1 MTSRAKFRSSGTNSC
16 RWEVCWCEGGGESG
30 WAAFSAPSGVQALEL
45 NRRPAGGHGSRSW
58 CVCSDWPGAA
68 LLRAGS
74 EGLGSGPEQPV
85 GPRGIGRCQRLAPP
99 PPLHHPSPPGF
110 KQSSGDRW
118 SNRKLFI
125 TPLLFPSRLGSA
137 EKRRGRCLCSG
148 VASVWDL
155 LFSSQR
161 LSGINTSSLP
171 PSVRRSAATRHRRA
185 EGPIDCTGLA
195 FMIHTAE
202 EEEDRGEAGRRDTAG
217 AGTIKDGR
225 GRRRPRGQR
234 SP

>member
-1 MTSRAKFRSSGTNSC
+1 MGRVQRAFGRPGAGVEPTTRGRSRFQVL
-16 RWEVCWCEGGGESG
+16 VCLLGL
-30 WAAFSAPSGVQALEL
+30 A
-45 NRRPAGGHGSRSW
+45 RSRSAQGGFRGFG
-58 CVCSDWPGAA
+58 V
-68 LLRAGS
+68 RAGAT
-74 EGLGSGPEQPV
+74 GGSAGNRAMPTS
-85 GPRGIGRCQRLAPP
+85 GFLPP

-195 FMIHTAE
+195 FMIHTTE